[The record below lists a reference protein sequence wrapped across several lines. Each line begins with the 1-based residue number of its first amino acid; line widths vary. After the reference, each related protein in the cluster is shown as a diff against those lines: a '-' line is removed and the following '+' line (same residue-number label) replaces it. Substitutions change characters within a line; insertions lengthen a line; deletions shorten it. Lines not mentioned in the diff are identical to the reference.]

1 MSLASFISVVK
12 YLNILKLGAYGCL
25 PGWPLELVS
34 EVWLNKFLED
44 GYILP
49 RIKIENFLFVS
60 LGLRPC
66 SLMTLPA
73 ELPDANAIGGAIDE
87 QVLPKLGGLRLEQD
101 LKKKLRMIDA
111 LKKEMRI
118 AYEENVKGS
127 EQYKS
132 HKFWIKQLGIRSI
145 TMSVRPTVEE
155 LYIFKENDIG
165 KSLSRLMKDRE
176 RYRAEAMASVK
187 PGMDKA
193 RFVYPEEFKASWL
206 KEIGN
211 ILGYPE
217 CCIEAYASDREE
229 GRNVEARASQQLKEA
244 EERGVVDPFTYS
256 IGYFF
261 PCSPSCGK
269 AQAKGASYRKGL
281 VELLPSLGE
290 LYDEFVAKNMERVRH
305 QPEII
310 EQYKARAEGLP

>member
-1 MSLASFISVVK
+1 MV
-12 YLNILKLGAYGCL
+12 GD
-25 PGWPLELVS
+25 
-34 EVWLNKFLED
+34 VWLNKFLED
-44 GYILP
+44 GHILP
-49 RIKIENFLFVS
+49 RIKIENFLLVS

-87 QVLPKLGGLRLEQD
+87 QMFPRLRGLRSEQD
-101 LKKKLRMIDA
+101 PLKKLQLIDA
-111 LKKEMRI
+111 LKKEMKL
-118 AYEENVKGS
+118 AYEETVKGS

-132 HKFWIKQLGIRSI
+132 HKFWVKRLGLRNI
-145 TMSVRPTVEE
+145 TVSVRPTVEE
-155 LYIFKENDIG
+155 LYIFRENDIG
-165 KSLSRLMKDRE
+165 KRLRRLMKDRE

-193 RFVYPEEFKASWL
+193 RFVYPEEFRASWL

-211 ILGYPE
+211 ILGYQD
-217 CCIEAYASDREE
+217 CCIEAYATDREE

-244 EERGVVDPFTYS
+244 EERGAVDPFTYF

-261 PCSPSCGK
+261 PCSPSCGE
-269 AQAKGASYRKGL
+269 AQTKGASYRKGL

-290 LYDEFVAKNMERVRH
+290 LYERSVAKNMERVRL

-310 EQYKARAEGLP
+310 EQYKARAESLL

>member
-1 MSLASFISVVK
+1 MA
-12 YLNILKLGAYGCL
+12 G
-25 PGWPLELVS
+25 

-44 GYILP
+44 NHILP
-49 RIKIENFLFVS
+49 RIKIENFLLVS

-73 ELPDANAIGGAIDE
+73 ELPDANAIGSAIDE
-87 QVLPKLGGLRLEQD
+87 QVFPNLGGLRTEQD
-101 LKKKLRMIDA
+101 PKKKLRLIDA

-127 EQYKS
+127 EQVKS
-132 HKFWIKQLGIRSI
+132 HKFWIEQLELRSI
-145 TMSVRPTVEE
+145 TMSVRPTMEE
-155 LYIFKENDIG
+155 LYIFRDNYIG
-165 KSLSRLMKDRE
+165 KKLNRLMKDRE
-176 RYRAEAMASVK
+176 RYRVEAKASVT

-193 RFVYPEEFKASWL
+193 RFVYPEEFKSSWL
-206 KEIGN
+206 KEIGK
-211 ILGYPE
+211 ILGYPN
-217 CCIEAYASDREE
+217 CCVEAYSSDRGD

-244 EERGVVDPFTYS
+244 EEREVVDPFTYS

-261 PCSPSCGK
+261 PCSPSCK
-269 AQAKGASYRKGL
+269 EAQTKGASYRNSL

-290 LYDEFVAKNMERVRH
+290 LYDEFVAKNMERVKH

-310 EQYKARAEGLP
+310 EQYKARAESLL

>member
-1 MSLASFISVVK
+1 MV
-12 YLNILKLGAYGCL
+12 G
-25 PGWPLELVS
+25 

-44 GYILP
+44 SHILP
-49 RIKIENFLFVS
+49 RIKIENFLLVS

-73 ELPDANAIGGAIDE
+73 ELPDANAIGSAIDE
-87 QVLPKLGGLRLEQD
+87 QVFPKLGGLRSEQD
-101 LKKKLRMIDA
+101 PKKKLRLIDA

-132 HKFWIKQLGIRSI
+132 HKFWIKQLELRSI

-155 LYIFKENDIG
+155 LYIFRDNDIG
-165 KSLSRLMKDRE
+165 KRLSRLMKDRE
-176 RYRAEAMASVK
+176 RYRVEARASVK

-193 RFVYPEEFKASWL
+193 RFVYPEEFRASWL
-206 KEIGN
+206 KEVGK
-211 ILGYPE
+211 ILGYPD
-217 CCIEAYASDREE
+217 CCVEAYSSDRGD

-244 EERGVVDPFTYS
+244 EERGAVDPFTYS

-261 PCSPSCGK
+261 PCSPSCGE
-269 AQAKGASYRKGL
+269 AQTKGASYRKGL

-310 EQYKARAEGLP
+310 EQYKARAESLL

>member
-1 MSLASFISVVK
+1 MV
-12 YLNILKLGAYGCL
+12 G
-25 PGWPLELVS
+25 

-44 GYILP
+44 SHILP
-49 RIKIENFLFVS
+49 RIKIENFLLVS

-73 ELPDANAIGGAIDE
+73 ELPDANAIGSAIDE
-87 QVLPKLGGLRLEQD
+87 QVLPKLGSLRSEQD
-101 LKKKLRMIDA
+101 PKKKLRLIDA

-132 HKFWIKQLGIRSI
+132 HKFWIKQLELRSI

-155 LYIFKENDIG
+155 LYIFRDNDIG
-165 KSLSRLMKDRE
+165 KRLSQLMKDRE
-176 RYRAEAMASVK
+176 RYRVEARASVK

-193 RFVYPEEFKASWL
+193 RFVYPEEFRASWL
-206 KEIGN
+206 KEVGK
-211 ILGYPE
+211 ILGYPD
-217 CCIEAYASDREE
+217 CCVEAYSSDRGD

-244 EERGVVDPFTYS
+244 EERGAVDPFTYS

-261 PCSPSCGK
+261 PCSPSCGE
-269 AQAKGASYRKGL
+269 AQTKGASYRKGL

-290 LYDEFVAKNMERVRH
+290 LYDEFVAKNMERVKH

-310 EQYKARAEGLP
+310 EQYNARAESLL

>member
-1 MSLASFISVVK
+1 MV
-12 YLNILKLGAYGCL
+12 G
-25 PGWPLELVS
+25 

-44 GYILP
+44 GHILP

-73 ELPDANAIGGAIDE
+73 EFPDAIAIGGAIDE
-87 QVLPKLGGLRLEQD
+87 QVFPKLRGLRSEQD
-101 LKKKLRMIDA
+101 PLKKLQLIDA
-111 LKKEMRI
+111 LKKEMRL

-127 EQYKS
+127 EQYNS
-132 HKFWIKQLGIRSI
+132 HKFWIKQLGLRSI
-145 TMSVRPTVEE
+145 TVSVRPTLEE
-155 LYIFKENDIG
+155 LYIFRENDIG
-165 KSLSRLMKDRE
+165 KRLSQLMQDRE
-176 RYRAEAMASVK
+176 RYRAEARASVK

-193 RFVYPEEFKASWL
+193 RFVYPEEFRVSWL
-206 KEIGN
+206 REIGN
-211 ILGYPE
+211 ILGYPA
-217 CCIEAYASDREE
+217 CCVEAYASDREE

-261 PCSPSCGK
+261 PCSPGCGET
-269 AQAKGASYRKGL
+269 QTKGASYRKGL

-290 LYDEFVAKNMERVRH
+290 LYDRSVAKNMERVRL

-310 EQYKARAEGLP
+310 EQYKARAESLL